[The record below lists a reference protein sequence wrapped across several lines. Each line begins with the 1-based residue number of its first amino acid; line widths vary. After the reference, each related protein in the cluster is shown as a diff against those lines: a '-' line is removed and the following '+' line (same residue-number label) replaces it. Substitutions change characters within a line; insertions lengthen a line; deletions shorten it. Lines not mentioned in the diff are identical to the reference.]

1 MSLFSE
7 LSRRN
12 VVRVAIA
19 YFAAVWLLLQVADMM
34 LAAFDAPQWI
44 LRALIFACIIGL
56 PIALLLAW
64 HYELTPDGGVQ
75 ATSARGSARSTK
87 FLGRKLDFGIIGAL
101 VLALGIL
108 IVDAYILE
116 DQPDSGAA
124 LAQQTSIA
132 VLPFINLT
140 SDPENEYFCDGMSE
154 EILNLLARVTN
165 LKVIGRT
172 SSFAYKDR
180 NEDLRDIGAAL
191 GVTTLLEGSVR
202 KDGNDVRI
210 TAQLIDAS
218 DGTHIW
224 SQTYDETLTDVFAVQ
239 DAVAASIID
248 ALQIV
253 VGDVPTRGRP
263 TESSAAYELFLK
275 GRALLNV
282 YELQEAE
289 QAVLEALELDPGFA
303 EGHELLARVYWG
315 QAGLVLPAQAAQLR
329 MGETAATA
337 LAMDPGLV
345 LASALRQSG
354 NPQTYNLLQEI
365 EAFEVAARAEPE
377 NALVLEALVFN
388 LRKAGYLEEALVVAE
403 RLLAADP
410 LSVRAQGRRNA
421 TLLAVGRTCEGLANL
436 STASAEH
443 AAMIVNANISI
454 GRDEV
459 ALESMEGFLAEFG
472 FTDLAQAA
480 SLINGARDP
489 VMGLENLER
498 TIAEIVVA
506 VAEPRRRELERQ
518 LSDLYLVFGFL
529 DKYYDLIFGY
539 ELSDS
544 AWTDADDLIDNG
556 ITYSAVGFTSHP
568 RYVELA
574 ERVGMTATWD
584 ERGPPDYCS
593 VETGN
598 WVCESIEAEPV
609 SACP

>member
-34 LAAFDAPQWI
+34 LSAFDAPQWI
-44 LRALIFACIIGL
+44 LRALIFACIIGI

-64 HYELTPDGGVQ
+64 HYELKPDGGVQ

-87 FLGRKLDFGIIGAL
+87 FLGRKLDFGIIAAL

-108 IVDAYILE
+108 IVDAYVLE
-116 DQPDSGAA
+116 DQPDSLGSRAD
-124 LAQQTSIA
+124 QTSIA
-132 VLPFINLT
+132 VLPFVNLT

-172 SSFAYKDR
+172 SSFAFKGR

-202 KDGNDVRI
+202 KEGNDVRI
-210 TAQLIDAS
+210 TAQLIDTS
-218 DGTHIW
+218 DGTHMW
-224 SQTYDETLTDVFAVQ
+224 SQTYDRTLTDVFAVQ

-248 ALQIV
+248 ALQLV
-253 VGDVPTRGRP
+253 VGEVPTRGRP
-263 TESSAAYELFLK
+263 TDSSAAYELFLK

-289 QAVLEALELDPGFA
+289 QAVLEALEHDPEFA
-303 EGHELLARVYWG
+303 EAYELLARVYWG
-315 QAGLVLPAQAAQLR
+315 QAGPVMSAQAAQLR
-329 MGETAATA
+329 MGATAATA
-337 LAMDPGLV
+337 LAIDPGLV

-403 RLLAADP
+403 QLLAADP
-410 LSVRAQGRRNA
+410 LSVRARGRWRG
-421 TLLAVGRTCEGLANL
+421 TVLAVGRTCEGLANL
-436 STASAEH
+436 SSSSEEDASLFIE
-443 AAMIVNANISI
+443 ANILI
-454 GRDEV
+454 GRDEP
-459 ALESMEGFLAEFG
+459 ALELMEGFLAEFG
-472 FTDLAQAA
+472 YTDSEQIA
-480 SLINGARDP
+480 SLIYGARDP
-489 VMGLENLER
+489 VMGLENLEQKI
-498 TIAEIVVA
+498 TEIVSA
-506 VAEPRRRELERQ
+506 VAEPERRELERA
-518 LSDLYLVFGFL
+518 LSGLYLVFGFL
-529 DKYYDLIFGY
+529 DKYYDIIFGY

-544 AWTDADDLIDNG
+544 AWTDADDLMDKGVI
-556 ITYSAVGFTSHP
+556 YPAVGFTSHP

-574 ERVGMTATWD
+574 ERIGMTAAWD
-584 ERGPPDYCS
+584 ERGPPNFCS
-593 VETGN
+593 MEAGN
-598 WVCESIEAEPV
+598 WVCESIEAESV
-609 SACP
+609 SECL